1 MYCDYVVVGTGSAG
15 SVIANRLSA
24 IPGAR
29 VVVLEAGP
37 MDDDNF
43 VHIPAAFAKLFRG
56 PLDWNY
62 RTEPQK
68 EVGGREIFW
77 PRGKVLGGSSSMNA
91 MMWVP
96 GFPAD
101 YDEWAEHAG
110 EQWDYAHLR
119 PYFDRAENGALV
131 ISPQRSPRP
140 STAAWLRA
148 AVQAGYRVTSPDD
161 PVVDGFCE
169 TAVNQRRGARWSCA
183 DAYLKPVLYRN
194 NLTLITG
201 ATARRVL
208 IENNRAIGIEFD
220 DAGGTRHTVRAS
232 AEVVLCAGAVNTPQ
246 LLMLSGI
253 GDPDHLR
260 EFGIDIV
267 HAAPEVGRN
276 LLDHLVVPLGFDV
289 AGDSL
294 FGAEK
299 PRELA
304 NYLLRRRGML
314 TSNVGEAY
322 GFVRSRPDLDLPD
335 LELIWAPAPFFD
347 EGIGEPYGGH
357 AIATGPILLRPR
369 STGTVTL
376 RSPDPAAAPVIDPN
390 YLSDPYGVDRAA
402 VMEGLRVTARIA
414 AAPALREIV
423 GRIARPPHAVRLDD
437 ETLERAIDT
446 CAHTL
451 YHPVGT
457 CRMGRDA
464 ASVVDPELRVRGV
477 AGLRVADASVMPT
490 IVRGH
495 THAPTVIIGEK
506 AADLIAADRGHR

>member
-1 MYCDYVVVGTGSAG
+1 MHCDYVVVGTGSAG
-15 SVIANRLSA
+15 AVVANRLSA
-24 IPGAR
+24 VPGAR

-37 MDDDNF
+37 MDSEKF
-43 VHIPAAFAKLFRG
+43 VHIPAAFSKLFRG

-62 RTEPQK
+62 LTEPQK
-68 EVGGREIFW
+68 EVGGREIYW

-110 EQWDYAHLR
+110 QQWDYAHLR

-148 AVQAGYRVTSPDD
+148 AVQAGYRMAAPDR
-161 PVVDGFCE
+161 PVLDGFCQ

-183 DAYLKPVLYRN
+183 DAYLKPVLYRP
-194 NLTLITG
+194 NLTLVTG

-208 IENNRAIGIEFD
+208 IEDHRAVGVEFD
-220 DAGGTRHTVRAS
+220 DESGMRRTVRAA
-232 AEVVLCAGAVNTPQ
+232 AEVIVCAGAVNTPQ

-253 GDPDHLR
+253 GDPESLR
-260 EFGIDIV
+260 EFGIEVI
-267 HAAPEVGRN
+267 HPSPEVGRN
-276 LLDHLVVPLGFDV
+276 LLDHLITPLGFDV
-289 AGDSL
+289 PADSL
-294 FGAEK
+294 WAAEK
-299 PRELA
+299 PRQLA
-304 NYLLRRRGML
+304 DYLLRRRGML

-322 GFVRSRPDLDLPD
+322 GFVRSRPDLELPD

-347 EGIGEPYGGH
+347 EGIGEPHGRH
-357 AIATGPILLRPR
+357 AIATGPVLLRPR

-376 RSPDPAAAPVIDPN
+376 RSSDPAAKPVIDPN
-390 YLSDPYGVDRAA
+390 YLSDPEGIDRAA
-402 VMEGLRVTARIA
+402 MLEGLRVTARIA
-414 AAPALREIV
+414 ASPALKDVI
-423 GRIARPPHAVRLDD
+423 GRIARPLNATTLDD

-457 CRMGRDA
+457 CRMGRDER
-464 ASVVDPELRVRGV
+464 SVVDPQLRVRGV
-477 AGLRVADASVMPT
+477 SGLRVADASVMPS

-495 THAPTVIIGEK
+495 THAPTVVIGEK
-506 AADLIAADRGHR
+506 AADLITADR